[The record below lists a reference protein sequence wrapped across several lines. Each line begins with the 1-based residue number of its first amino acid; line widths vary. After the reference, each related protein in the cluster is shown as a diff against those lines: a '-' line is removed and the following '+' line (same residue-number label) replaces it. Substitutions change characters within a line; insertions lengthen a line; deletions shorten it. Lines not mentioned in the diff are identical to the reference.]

1 MSPSPNQQRRLL
13 GLLDQL
19 VKIKNGDP
27 AAMQESSE
35 RSARLDFAGFDGPEH
50 REIVVLFN
58 AGYITSHSFFGISPA
73 NHWSSEGIYAY
84 DITEDGEEYLAAN
97 RHLLGARC
105 LKSNVTDRQRRR
117 PP

>member
-1 MSPSPNQQRRLL
+1 M
-13 GLLDQL
+13 
-19 VKIKNGDP
+19 
-27 AAMQESSE
+27 
-35 RSARLDFAGFDGPEH
+35 
-50 REIVVLFN
+50 VLFN